1 MAHFRQSGGGAAKP
15 RIRRLLEKL
24 ADIREACGLA
34 RLICC
39 LPMPRYVGQRCCVDS
54 KYLDNILV
62 EEVSEVHE
70 AARSNSRSCLLA
82 AIPGC
87 IIFNPRIAF
96 GDEDDTDLA
105 SLVSSGGVSI
115 WKEGDP
121 VHLTDTA
128 YGEKADY
135 LLEIVT
141 GRWSEEKEGP
151 QQKQLESVVTRS
163 TAVVQ
168 HRPLPGWIIGGNQG
182 GSRGCGNLS
191 GQPRGRGRGAR
202 GRAVM

>member
-1 MAHFRQSGGGAAKP
+1 M
-15 RIRRLLEKL
+15 
-24 ADIREACGLA
+24 
-34 RLICC
+34 
-39 LPMPRYVGQRCCVDS
+39 
-54 KYLDNILV
+54 
-62 EEVSEVHE
+62 
-70 AARSNSRSCLLA
+70 
-82 AIPGC
+82 
-87 IIFNPRIAF
+87 
-96 GDEDDTDLA
+96 
-105 SLVSSGGVSI
+105 
-115 WKEGDP
+115 
-121 VHLTDTA
+121 HLTDTA

-168 HRPLPGWIIGGNQG
+168 HRPLPGWIVGGTPG
-182 GSRGCGNLS
+182 GSRGGGNLS